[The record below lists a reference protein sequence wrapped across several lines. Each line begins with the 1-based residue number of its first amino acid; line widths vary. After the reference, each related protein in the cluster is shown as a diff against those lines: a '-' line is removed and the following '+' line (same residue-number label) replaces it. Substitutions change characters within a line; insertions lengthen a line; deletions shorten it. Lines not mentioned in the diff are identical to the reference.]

1 MGAGPKIATPDPENA
16 ANTLSGG
23 NQQRV
28 VLAKWL
34 ATKPDILILNGP
46 TVGVDI
52 GSKQEIHEILRDLA
66 RAGIAVIVISDD
78 IPEVI
83 QNCSRVLLMKAGR
96 ITDEVD
102 PATITEHQLAELMT
116 GESDQEGHH

>member
-1 MGAGPKIATPDPENA
+1 IATPDPENA

-23 NQQRV
+23 NQQRI

-52 GSKQEIHEILRDLA
+52 GSKHDIHEILRDLA
-66 RAGIAVIVISDD
+66 HAGIAVIVISDD

-83 QNCSRVLLMKAGR
+83 QNCNRVLLMKAGR

-102 PATITEHQLAELMT
+102 PGTVTEQQLAELMT
-116 GESDQEGHH
+116 GESGQEGHH